1 VSDIVQNEA
10 DLVTIEVS
18 ADDIFSEQNKRKL
31 FKNKSAMLDYL
42 SMVNAVAGQFRQ
54 GYGKDGQLVWE
65 LVYIS
70 EDN

>member
-1 VSDIVQNEA
+1 MTEQIEQE
-10 DLVTIEVS
+10 TITLEPTL
-18 ADDIFSEQNKRKL
+18 DDIFSEQNKRKL

-54 GYGKDGQLVWE
+54 GYGKGGQLVWE

-70 EDN
+70 EQED

>member
-1 VSDIVQNEA
+1 MTEQIEQENKTFEPAASDV
-10 DLVTIEVS
+10 
-18 ADDIFSEQNKRKL
+18 FSEQNKRKL
-31 FKNKSAMLDYL
+31 FRNKSAMLDYL
-42 SMVNAVAGQFRQ
+42 SMVNSVAGQFRQ